1 MILGLR
7 VHSLSPNSS
16 LTSPTTTMRTI
27 TLLLALLLI
36 GCSTERQCARA
47 AKKCAHLWHS
57 DTAWVHDSIRIERTI
72 TDTLLSWQ
80 TLRERDTVTIR
91 DGRAT
96 VRIVRLPGDSI
107 WVQGEC
113 GDTVIR
119 YVRQVVTNTVVQKRN
134 PWISLV
140 PEWLLWPAL
149 IACVVVLILLRHKK

>member
-1 MILGLR
+1 MVKKSVI
-7 VHSLSPNSS
+7 
-16 LTSPTTTMRTI
+16 I
-27 TLLLALLLI
+27 TLLALLLI

-57 DTAWVHDSIRIERTI
+57 DTAYVHDSVTIERTI
-72 TDTLLSWQ
+72 TDTLLRWQ

-119 YVRQVVTNTVVQKRN
+119 YVRQVVTKNVQQKFSVRQML
-134 PWISLV
+134 PLI
-140 PEWLLWPAL
+140 WLFL
-149 IACVVVLILLRHKK
+149 IVIMCLLSIAHNEGWSFLRRRKN

>member
-1 MILGLR
+1 MKRLLIA
-7 VHSLSPNSS
+7 SA
-16 LTSPTTTMRTI
+16 I
-27 TLLLALLLI
+27 TLLLI

-47 AKKCAHLWHS
+47 AKRCAHMWHS
-57 DTAWVHDSIRIERTI
+57 DTAWVHDSITIERTL
-72 TDTLLSWQ
+72 TDTLLRWQ

-119 YVRQVVTNTVVQKRN
+119 YIRQVVTNRIEQPRT
-134 PWISLV
+134 
-140 PEWLLWPAL
+140 LLPLWVRVFCFIAL
-149 IACVVVLILLRHKK
+149 IALIVLWIRVVIRSSSKN

>member
-1 MILGLR
+1 MVKKSVI
-7 VHSLSPNSS
+7 
-16 LTSPTTTMRTI
+16 I
-27 TLLLALLLI
+27 TLLALLLI

-57 DTAWVHDSIRIERTI
+57 DTAYVHDSITIERTL
-72 TDTLLSWQ
+72 TDTLLQWQ

-119 YVRQVVTNTVVQKRN
+119 YVRQMVTNRVDQPR
-134 PWISLV
+134 PWWDSVWFKIMGVAAS
-140 PEWLLWPAL
+140 AL
-149 IACVVVLILLRHKK
+149 IGAVFAMIALWFIRRRKK

>member
-1 MILGLR
+1 MKRFLIA
-7 VHSLSPNSS
+7 S
-16 LTSPTTTMRTI
+16 
-27 TLLLALLLI
+27 LLALLFI

-47 AKKCAHLWHS
+47 AKRCAHLWHS
-57 DTAWVHDSIRIERTI
+57 DTAYIHDSVTIERTI

-80 TLRERDTVTIR
+80 TLRERDTVTIS

-119 YVRQVVTNTVVQKRN
+119 YVRQVVTNRIEQPRKWWDSVWSKIMGVAA
-134 PWISLV
+134 S
-140 PEWLLWPAL
+140 AL
-149 IACVVVLILLRHKK
+149 IGAVFAMIALWFIRRRKN

>member
-1 MILGLR
+1 MKRALIA
-7 VHSLSPNSS
+7 SA
-16 LTSPTTTMRTI
+16 I
-27 TLLLALLLI
+27 TLLLI

-47 AKKCAHLWHS
+47 AKKCAHLWHT
-57 DTAWVHDSIRIERTI
+57 DTAYVHDSIIIERQI
-72 TDTLLSWQ
+72 TDTLLRWQ

-119 YVRQVVTNTVVQKRN
+119 YVRQMVTNRIEQPQSRFERWFVWWHKAGA
-134 PWISLV
+134 ILG
-140 PEWLLWPAL
+140 LMLFAFL
-149 IACVVVLILLRHKK
+149 IARRRKN

>member
-1 MILGLR
+1 MKRLLIA
-7 VHSLSPNSS
+7 SA
-16 LTSPTTTMRTI
+16 I
-27 TLLLALLLI
+27 TLLLI

-47 AKKCAHLWHS
+47 AKRCAHLWHT
-57 DTAWVHDSIRIERTI
+57 DTAWVHDSITIERTL
-72 TDTLLSWQ
+72 TDTLLRWQ

-119 YVRQVVTNTVVQKRN
+119 YVRQVVTKNVQQPR
-134 PWISLV
+134 PWWYWW
-140 PEWLLWPAL
+140 PLWVIGFIAL
-149 IACVVVLILLRHKK
+149 RQFAVWVLRKL

>member
-1 MILGLR
+1 
-7 VHSLSPNSS
+7 
-16 LTSPTTTMRTI
+16 MRTI

-47 AKKCAHLWHS
+47 AKRCAHLWHS
-57 DTAWVHDSIRIERTI
+57 DTAYVHDSITIERTL
-72 TDTLLSWQ
+72 TDTLLRWQ

-119 YVRQVVTNTVVQKRN
+119 YVRQVVTNRIEQPR
-134 PWISLV
+134 PWWYW
-140 PEWLLWPAL
+140 WLLWVLGFIAL
-149 IACVVVLILLRHKK
+149 RQFAVWLLRKL

>member
-1 MILGLR
+1 MGNRKSIYIGL
-7 VHSLSPNSS
+7 
-16 LTSPTTTMRTI
+16 I
-27 TLLLALLLI
+27 AIALLLI

-47 AKKCAHLWHS
+47 AKRCAHLWHS
-57 DTAWVHDSIRIERTI
+57 DTAWVHDSITIERTL
-72 TDTLLSWQ
+72 TDTLLRWQ

-119 YVRQVVTNTVVQKRN
+119 YVRQMVTKNVQQPRQWWYWW
-134 PWISLV
+134 P
-140 PEWLLWPAL
+140 LWVLGFIAL
-149 IACVVVLILLRHKK
+149 RQFAVWVLRKL

>member
-1 MILGLR
+1 MKRILIA
-7 VHSLSPNSS
+7 SA
-16 LTSPTTTMRTI
+16 I
-27 TLLLALLLI
+27 ALLLI

-47 AKKCAHLWHS
+47 AKRCAHLWHS
-57 DTAWVHDSIRIERTI
+57 DTAYVHDSVTIERTL
-72 TDTLLSWQ
+72 TDTLLRWQ

-119 YVRQVVTNTVVQKRN
+119 YVRQMVTNRIEQPQSRFER
-134 PWISLV
+134 WLV
-140 PEWLLWPAL
+140 WWHKAGVIFALCLLGFIALRQFAVWLLRKL
-149 IACVVVLILLRHKK
+149 

>member
-1 MILGLR
+1 MKR
-7 VHSLSPNSS
+7 
-16 LTSPTTTMRTI
+16 
-27 TLLLALLLI
+27 LLIASAIALLLI

-47 AKKCAHLWHS
+47 AKRCAHLWHS
-57 DTAWVHDSIRIERTI
+57 DTAWVHDSITIERTL
-72 TDTLLSWQ
+72 TDTLLRWQ

-119 YVRQVVTNTVVQKRN
+119 YVRQVVTKTVQQPDKLDSKWFRLFIAGWTTLIGVLLARFIL
-134 PWISLV
+134 WI
-140 PEWLLWPAL
+140 
-149 IACVVVLILLRHKK
+149 IRRRKN

>member
-1 MILGLR
+1 MKR
-7 VHSLSPNSS
+7 
-16 LTSPTTTMRTI
+16 
-27 TLLLALLLI
+27 LLIASAIALLLI

-57 DTAWVHDSIRIERTI
+57 DTAYVHDSITIERTL
-72 TDTLLSWQ
+72 TDTLLRWQ

-119 YVRQVVTNTVVQKRN
+119 YVRQVVTNRIEQPQSRFEKWFVWWHKAGAFLAV
-134 PWISLV
+134 W
-140 PEWLLWPAL
+140 
-149 IACVVVLILLRHKK
+149 LILYIVLRPFVARLLRKL

>member
-1 MILGLR
+1 MKRILIA
-7 VHSLSPNSS
+7 
-16 LTSPTTTMRTI
+16 LTI
-27 TLLLALLLI
+27 ALLFI

-57 DTAWVHDSIRIERTI
+57 DTTYVHDSITIERTL
-72 TDTLLSWQ
+72 TDTLLRWQ

-119 YVRQVVTNTVVQKRN
+119 YVRQVVTKNIQQDQPR
-134 PWISLV
+134 PWWYWWPVWVLV
-140 PEWLLWPAL
+140 FIAL
-149 IACVVVLILLRHKK
+149 RQFAVWVLRRL

>member
-1 MILGLR
+1 MVKKSVI
-7 VHSLSPNSS
+7 
-16 LTSPTTTMRTI
+16 I
-27 TLLLALLLI
+27 TLLALLLI

-57 DTAWVHDSIRIERTI
+57 DTAWVHDSVTIERTL
-72 TDTLLSWQ
+72 TDTLLRWQ

-119 YVRQVVTNTVVQKRN
+119 YVRQVVTKNVQQKFSVRQMLPLIWFFLIVIMCLLSIAHN
-134 PWISLV
+134 EGWIF
-140 PEWLLWPAL
+140 
-149 IACVVVLILLRHKK
+149 LRRRKK

>member
-1 MILGLR
+1 MGNRKSIYIGL
-7 VHSLSPNSS
+7 
-16 LTSPTTTMRTI
+16 I
-27 TLLLALLLI
+27 AIALLLI

-47 AKKCAHLWHS
+47 AKRCAHLWHS
-57 DTAWVHDSIRIERTI
+57 DTAWVHDSITIERTL
-72 TDTLLSWQ
+72 TDTLLRWQ

-119 YVRQVVTNTVVQKRN
+119 YVRQVVTNRIEQPR
-134 PWISLV
+134 PWWDAAWFKIMGV
-140 PEWLLWPAL
+140 GAL
-149 IACVVVLILLRHKK
+149 IGAVFAMIALWFIRRSKN